1 MCPAEPVG
9 TLKEPLPMTCPYC
22 ESTRITKPRYGAVS
36 GGHRLV
42 LVRICLDCHEIIG
55 TKKAA

>member
-1 MCPAEPVG
+1 
-9 TLKEPLPMTCPYC
+9 MTCPYC
-22 ESTRITKPRYGAVS
+22 ESTRITKPRYGAVP

-55 TKKAA
+55 TRKAA